1 MPRESRYPR
10 AVESAREP
18 RRVFVGLW
26 ALSFFHGMAPGFW
39 VPSLTNVLK
48 AQGLEPWVA
57 AVFMVAPICSLFSPL
72 IGGALAD
79 ERMAAQKLMGWCSLI
94 GALAMLF
101 AFGALDI
108 GLGPWWFMGGL
119 AVYALVSGPTW
130 GLLATVSLA
139 NLKDGERRYPLVRLG
154 ATLGWMA
161 AGYITSYVLHAD
173 TSLLAGYA
181 AAGARVFAGVISFYM
196 PNTPPLGRGKSWRSA
211 LGFGAFSLFRNR
223 DHAVLL
229 LVTGLFSVP
238 LVAFY
243 MYSAELFEMLG
254 DKTPTATMTVGQWSE
269 IVAMLML
276 GTLMV
281 KYRLKTLLMW
291 GLGLSALRYGLSG
304 YAGLSGIIGWHVAGV
319 ALHGVCYT
327 IYFVTAQVYLDRR
340 VDPSL
345 RGQAQGLLG
354 LMTSGTGPLFGAIF
368 CGWLRQACV
377 DENGNGWETFWWV
390 LAGII
395 AVCWAGF
402 GLLYRGK
409 RAGE

>member
-1 MPRESRYPR
+1 
-10 AVESAREP
+10 
-18 RRVFVGLW
+18 
-26 ALSFFHGMAPGFW
+26 
-39 VPSLTNVLK
+39 
-48 AQGLEPWVA
+48 
-57 AVFMVAPICSLFSPL
+57 
-72 IGGALAD
+72 
-79 ERMAAQKLMGWCSLI
+79 MAAQKLMGWCSLI
-94 GALAMLF
+94 GAVAMLF

-108 GLGPWWFMGGL
+108 GLGPWWFMAGL

-161 AGYITSYVLHAD
+161 AGFITSYVLHAD
-173 TSLLAGYA
+173 TTLLAGYA

-196 PNTPPLGRGKSWRSA
+196 PNTPPLGQGKSLRSA

-304 YAGLSGIIGWHVAGV
+304 YAGLTGIMGWHVAGV
-319 ALHGVCYT
+319 ALHGLCYT

-354 LMTSGTGPLFGAIF
+354 LLTSGIGPLVGAVF
-368 CGWLRQACV
+368 CGWLRQVCV
-377 DENGNGWETFWWV
+377 DENGDGWETFWWV

-395 AVCWAGF
+395 AVCWGAF